1 MINKDENV
9 IKAST
14 IDLSKYKDITKEYP
28 VLRCHKN
35 CTLKKKLKYNNP
47 DDYNKT
53 LSFIAKD
60 PIIKLRQKELKIEYK
75 SSKYIKFFL
84 ELPMTE
90 GTYHPSIA
98 IVNNRTGEIEEVLK
112 FNIEVIAD
120 HEIP

>member
-14 IDLSKYKDITKEYP
+14 IDLSKYPDITKEYP
-28 VLRCHKN
+28 LIRCKKN
-35 CTLKKKLKYNNP
+35 SAVKKKLKYNNP

-53 LSFIAKD
+53 LTLIAKD

-75 SSKYIKFFL
+75 SSKYIKFIL

-98 IVNNRTGEIEEVLK
+98 IVNNRTGEIEEILK
-112 FNIEVIAD
+112 FNIEVI
-120 HEIP
+120 P